1 MDKSPVY
8 IPGGHNHRRRARRT
22 AGQGQK
28 QHGLEALAGP
38 LCRIKG
44 PLGTEKRRSIGL
56 TSGDDA
62 VGLIER
68 VGAGNLRNIQA
79 LTAQH
84 RHSLM
89 AGHMEPGGALGG
101 VALHKLRDG
110 RIHYACPSWARAAW
124 IIMAHSIRLRNSSH
138 PGSYTPRMEPVA

>member
-1 MDKSPVY
+1 MDKGPVH
-8 IPGGHNHRRRARRT
+8 IPGCHNHRRRARRA
-22 AGQGQK
+22 AGQGQI
-28 QHGLEALAGP
+28 QHGLKALAGS

-44 PLGTEKRRSIGL
+44 PLGAKKRRGVGL
-56 TSGDDA
+56 ALGDDA
-62 VGLIER
+62 IGLIER
-68 VGAGNLRNIQA
+68 IGTGNLRNVQT

-89 AGHMEPGGALGG
+89 TGHMEPGGALGG
-101 VALHKLRDG
+101 VALHELRDG

-124 IIMAHSIRLRNSSH
+124 IIMAHSIRLRKSSH